1 MAEPS
6 AAFLEVGNTA
16 DGGSRVPL
24 AGNRVVIGR
33 QAGVGV
39 RINDLKVSRQH
50 AELFRDPFQRWWVRD
65 LGSRN
70 GTKVN
75 GSKIR
80 KEHAL
85 KPGDVIGIESICIG
99 FHLTT
104 SSTRS
109 RPSTGHSMTVM
120 EDSEQSQVRSLRD
133 IKPPKIDTAHLSRLT
148 DFGNQLMNNADPEQR
163 MRMLCAMLVTED
175 FRGRSA
181 AVLRVVKDTEIS
193 GDTGTEQLCE
203 PQFAENSKNRH
214 APYVS
219 GTTLRTVQQTGTS
232 VVASNV
238 MDGTGVLALSMAGD
252 QLPRMSIV
260 ACPLGSDDQFLDVL
274 YVVLPVE
281 YGTGEWLALVQL
293 ASEEYRQAEMT
304 WAAREQAESNAAIE
318 HELEK
323 GRQIQLRLVAKDVN
337 IDGIDV
343 GIGFQP
349 CQWVGGD
356 YVDAVATGDGR
367 VFLTV
372 ADVCGKGLQAALIT
386 SSLHTMVHTNVM
398 SGFELADMI
407 RRLNH
412 YLCQTLPDDSFVS
425 MIAIVLDLATGE
437 FQCVNA
443 GHPPA
448 ILIGESA
455 EPKHLQS
462 GVNPPLGLD
471 QVDYGIDNG
480 KLDHDRV
487 LAMYTDGLTEMR
499 DAESGEMLGIEGVES
514 CIRNL
519 WSSNQSQ
526 PAQTIAESLT
536 RFLDERRGRHFA
548 ADDQTFLLARLL

>member
-1 MAEPS
+1 
-6 AAFLEVGNTA
+6 
-16 DGGSRVPL
+16 
-24 AGNRVVIGR
+24 
-33 QAGVGV
+33 
-39 RINDLKVSRQH
+39 
-50 AELFRDPFQRWWVRD
+50 
-65 LGSRN
+65 
-70 GTKVN
+70 
-75 GSKIR
+75 
-80 KEHAL
+80 
-85 KPGDVIGIESICIG
+85 
-99 FHLTT
+99 
-104 SSTRS
+104 
-109 RPSTGHSMTVM
+109 
-120 EDSEQSQVRSLRD
+120 
-133 IKPPKIDTAHLSRLT
+133 
-148 DFGNQLMNNADPEQR
+148 
-163 MRMLCAMLVTED
+163 
-175 FRGRSA
+175 
-181 AVLRVVKDTEIS
+181 
-193 GDTGTEQLCE
+193 
-203 PQFAENSKNRH
+203 
-214 APYVS
+214 
-219 GTTLRTVQQTGTS
+219 
-232 VVASNV
+232 
-238 MDGTGVLALSMAGD
+238 
-252 QLPRMSIV
+252 MSIV